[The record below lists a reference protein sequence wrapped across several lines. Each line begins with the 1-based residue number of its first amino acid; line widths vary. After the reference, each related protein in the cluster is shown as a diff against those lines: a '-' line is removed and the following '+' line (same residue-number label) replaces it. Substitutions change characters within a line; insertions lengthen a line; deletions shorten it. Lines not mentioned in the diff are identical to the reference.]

1 MSFNKHAS
9 PCLAKKDGTGDLCK
23 NPAMK
28 NSNYCYQH
36 DPGFKERIKV
46 EDNTEW
52 CNSEVALS
60 LPDEKDQEL
69 FKNILKE
76 LEQDFELTMSSDKML
91 SRMAAYYFVKWLQ
104 SVKEGVLE
112 LEAAYDSL
120 LRKSLSSLKVTREKR
135 DGIEL
140 KVTTPSV
147 WAAKLIGEYQRRE
160 NEILENTNETICNN
174 NNSES
179 IRDSKDS
186 IETVTKKNT

>member
-9 PCLAKKDGTGDLCK
+9 PCLAKKDSTGELCK

-36 DPGFKERIKV
+36 DPGFKERLRV

-52 CNSEVALS
+52 CNGEVALS
-60 LPDEKDQEL
+60 LPDEKDQDL
-69 FKNILKE
+69 FKMVLKE
-76 LEQDFELTMSSDKML
+76 LEQDFKLTMSSDKML

-104 SVKEGVLE
+104 AVKEGVLE

-135 DGIEL
+135 GGIEL
-140 KVTTPSV
+140 NITTPSV
-147 WAAKLIGEYQRRE
+147 WASKLLGEYQRRE
-160 NEILENTNETICNN
+160 NGNIDNC
-174 NNSES
+174 
-179 IRDSKDS
+179 KDN
-186 IETVTKKNT
+186 KKQQSSY